1 MEEQL
6 SAVLVEHFGDTDA
19 VVVENLMAL
28 PGGFS
33 RETFAFDAVVT
44 RGEATT
50 KMPMILRKDPPPS
63 VALLQTSR
71 LGEHNLIEALRAN
84 TGIPVSQSHCAV
96 MDPTIFGEQAM
107 IIERMP
113 GNSQTSDLFNDG
125 PDAGQV
131 DDVVRHLCEV
141 MVELHEASTEAIDPN
156 GELRDPRG
164 VGVDPSTW
172 DSYMDTTLEYYIN
185 TYPEMEFD
193 PLLLTVLDSFLWLRR
208 NKPRPCPLGVVH
220 GDFNPA
226 NFLYRDGEVSALI
239 DWENSRIGDPREDLG
254 WMVLMDVLADTQVM
268 AHPVDEGG
276 FLAYY
281 NKLRGL
287 DITPEE
293 LGYFTLFGTANIA
306 VPVNS
311 ALARRTRKEQTE
323 FLHLYMIQ
331 SSAPALMSFLS
342 LVGYPG
348 VPA

>member
-6 SAVLVEHFGDTDA
+6 SAVLANHFDDA
-19 VVVENLMAL
+19 DSVAINNLMAL

-33 RETFAFDAVVT
+33 RETFMFDAAVT
-44 RGEATT
+44 RGDTT
-50 KMPMILRKDPPPS
+50 TELPLILRKDPPPS
-63 VALLQTSR
+63 VALLETSR
-71 LGEHNLIEALRAN
+71 QVEHILIEALRAN
-84 TGIPVSQSHCAV
+84 TTIPVSQSHFAV
-96 MDPTIFGEQAM
+96 MDPDVFGERAM
-107 IIERMP
+107 IIERMA

-125 PDAGQV
+125 PDVDQV
-131 DDVVRHLCEV
+131 DQVIGHLCEV
-141 MVELHEASTEAIDPN
+141 MVELHQADVDAIDPN

-164 VGVDPSTW
+164 VGVDPTTW
-172 DSYMDTTLEYYIN
+172 DSYMDTTFEYYID

-208 NKPRPCPLGVVH
+208 NKPRPLPLGIVH

-226 NFLYRDGEVSALI
+226 NFLYDNGKVSALI
-239 DWENSRIGDPREDLG
+239 DWENTRIGDPREDLG
-254 WMVLMDVLADTQVM
+254 WMMLMDVLANTQVM
-268 AHPVDEGG
+268 AHPVSEGG

-342 LVGYPG
+342 LLGYPG

>member
-1 MEEQL
+1 MEAEL
-6 SAVLVEHFGDTDA
+6 AAALVAALDDA
-19 VVVENLMAL
+19 ERVEVNGLTAL

-33 RETFAFDAVVT
+33 RETFRFDAMVHSQT
-44 RGEATT
+44 GAQEL
-50 KMPMILRKDPPPS
+50 PLILRKDPPAS
-63 VALLQTSR
+63 VAILETSR
-71 LGEHNLIEALRAN
+71 EVEHNLLECLRAN
-84 TGIPVSQSHCAV
+84 TGIPVSRSYCAE
-96 MDPTIFGEQAM
+96 MDDAVFGERAM

-113 GNSQTSDLFNDG
+113 GNGQTSDLFNDG
-125 PDAGQV
+125 PDADQV

-141 MVELHEASTEAIDPN
+141 LVELHEATIDTVDPN
-156 GELRDPRG
+156 GELRDPRN
-164 VGVDPSTW
+164 VGVDPTSW
-172 DSYMDTTLEYYIN
+172 DSYMDSTFEYYIN
-185 TYPEMEFD
+185 AYPDMEFD
-193 PLLLTVLDSFLWLRR
+193 PLLLVVLDSFLWLRR
-208 NKPRPCPLGVVH
+208 NKPRPLPLSVVH

-226 NFLYRDGEVSALI
+226 NFLYADGKVSALI
-239 DWENSRIGDPREDLG
+239 DWENTRIGDPREDLG
-254 WMVLMDVLADTQVM
+254 WMVLMDVLSNTQVM
-268 AHPVDEGG
+268 SHPVDEGG

-306 VPVNS
+306 VPVNT

-342 LVGYPG
+342 LLGYPG